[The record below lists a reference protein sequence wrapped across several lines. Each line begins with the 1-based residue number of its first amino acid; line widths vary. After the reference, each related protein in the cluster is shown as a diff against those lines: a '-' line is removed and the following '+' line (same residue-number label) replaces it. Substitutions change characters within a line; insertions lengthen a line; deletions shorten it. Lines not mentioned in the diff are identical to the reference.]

1 MNLQKLLF
9 ASALF
14 ISSAI
19 CYGQD
24 YFVVEKDTTFCS
36 NLEYGT
42 TAQGYLKSVRYTDK
56 NGKAIVIEGRKVVP
70 NVITFYRQEVTID
83 KIPQKADKPKS
94 YVRYTERTLDGTLK
108 VYVRYPGG
116 NLGTSTIHSNAPNP
130 LTMNNSTVSGRASG
144 STQTMSGPGGVFTF
158 FLKLPD
164 GTYYKINKK
173 KNMKKYIIPYLQ
185 ECSEFTSQYKG
196 DYSNEKDLFIEMIE
210 LYNSVCK

>member
-9 ASALF
+9 ASALL

-36 NLEYGT
+36 NLEFGT
-42 TAQGYLKSVRYTDK
+42 TGQGYLKSLRYTDK

-94 YVRYTERTLDGTLK
+94 YVRYTERLIDGTLK
-108 VYVRYPGG
+108 IYERYPTGMG
-116 NLGTSTIHSNAPNP
+116 AHSYRTNAPNP
-130 LTMNNSTVSGRASG
+130 LTMNNSTMSRNQNGSMQTSSGRAG
-144 STQTMSGPGGVFTF
+144 IYKF

-164 GTYYKINKK
+164 GTYYKINSK
-173 KNMKKYIIPYLQ
+173 KNMKKYIVPYLK
-185 ECSEFTSQYKG
+185 ECEAFANQYKG
-196 DYSNEKDLFIEMIE
+196 DYSNDRDLFIEMIE